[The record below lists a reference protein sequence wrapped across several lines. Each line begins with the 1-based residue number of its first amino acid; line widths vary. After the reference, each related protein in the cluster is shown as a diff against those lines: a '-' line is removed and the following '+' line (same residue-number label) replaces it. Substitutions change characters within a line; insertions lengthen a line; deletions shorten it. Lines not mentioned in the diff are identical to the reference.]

1 MKMLPWQLAEIKY
14 AFYIYFF
21 IILVNIY
28 LFQVSFFMVLVL
40 RTITTNYNIDDD
52 NKDKLLKSS

>member
-28 LFQVSFFMVLVL
+28 FISSKFFYGVSFKDN
-40 RTITTNYNIDDD
+40 NY
-52 NKDKLLKSS
+52 KL